1 MPTLVMSRD
10 DSEEHTRRGRVARRV
25 PVGLPR
31 LLDGYRP
38 GVTMDLRAHLAHY
51 GSPPWRGMTRRGPGP
66 LVHTIEHAG
75 LRGRGGAAFPTARK
89 VRTVSDHGGWPVV
102 VANGAEGEPASQK
115 DKLLLCALPH
125 LVLDGAALLAEAVGA
140 SEVIV
145 AVERPVRA
153 ARVAVETAIRARAA
167 AELDPVPFRLL
178 AVPGRYVAGEATALV
193 NFVNTGVAKPTFVP
207 PRVSER
213 GVGGRPTLVQ
223 NVETLAHVA
232 LIARYGADWF
242 RQLGTSD
249 EPGSALVTVG
259 GSVAHPGV
267 LEVAFGTPLGSAVMA
282 AGGPTS
288 ELSAVLVGGYYGTW
302 LHAAAAWDLPLTD
315 AALHEVGGALGCGL
329 VYAFPA
335 ASCGLAASAQIAR
348 YLADESAGQCGPCL
362 YGLAAL
368 ADTLA
373 HVARGVPDRHTLG
386 RLEELCDQVEGRGA
400 CHYPDGVVGFVRS
413 ARTVFAA
420 EISRHRR
427 DGGCRAAPPPS
438 LLLPDATRERGWQ

>member
-1 MPTLVMSRD
+1 MPALVMSRD
-10 DSEEHTRRGRVARRV
+10 DSDEHTRRGRVPRRV

-38 GVTMDLRAHLAHY
+38 GVTMDLRAHVAHY

-89 VRTVSDHGGWPVV
+89 VRAVSDHGGWPVV

-145 AVERPVRA
+145 AVERPARA
-153 ARVAVETAIRARAA
+153 ARVAVDTAIRARAA
-167 AELDPVPFRLL
+167 AELDPVPFRVVG
-178 AVPGRYVAGEATALV
+178 VPGRYVAGEATALV

-242 RQLGTSD
+242 RQLGTRD

-259 GSVAHPGV
+259 GSVAHPAYSRWRSARRSARRSWRPADRRASCPPCSSAATTARGCTPPPRGTCRSRT
-267 LEVAFGTPLGSAVMA
+267 LRCTRSVARSAAGWCTRSRPRAVASPRPRRSPATSPRRAPGSAVPA
-282 AGGPTS
+282 STGWPRWPTPW
-288 ELSAVLVGGYYGTW
+288 T
-302 LHAAAAWDLPLTD
+302 
-315 AALHEVGGALGCGL
+315 
-329 VYAFPA
+329 
-335 ASCGLAASAQIAR
+335 AS
-348 YLADESAGQCGPCL
+348 
-362 YGLAAL
+362 
-368 ADTLA
+368 
-373 HVARGVPDRHTLG
+373 RGVPDRQTLG
-386 RLEELCDQVEGRGA
+386 RLEELCDLVVGRGA

-420 EISRHRR
+420 EITRHRR

-438 LLLPDATRERGWQ
+438 LRLPDATRERGWQ